1 MFIIRNFFLCIFKK
15 KLDKFYIFSSTPNQD
30 HKHIYINWQRQ

>member
-1 MFIIRNFFLCIFKK
+1 MFIIRNFFCMYLKK
-15 KLDKFYIFSSTPNQD
+15 KLYTFYIFSSTQNQD